1 MCFDDYSLGVTPIL
15 YTYLK
20 TIYISFVLRRI
31 LASYDIQTSVHSRLL
46 SGIVE
51 VDVPAY
57 QLSLYPRHMDGYWS
71 HKSVK
76 GAKHGASWQSFNWMR
91 RPTEEKT
98 LQIHFSDRIQLPQ
111 SSISFS
117 DLIFYLGDLGI
128 RTSPDGFWELARN
141 GLQVLPGTVLCW
153 QFSRTDMPIP
163 ILVIAKPTIEHHGSL
178 LLRFQNIPQKSL
190 RTSAD
195 LDPSWI
201 EIPAYMSSPT
211 TDPTLSSS
219 QEIGPTGL
227 PREKPTPPVV
237 SHVRIARKGV
247 VEKRLVDSQT
257 LPVLG
262 LPFWFTYSILACTA
276 RGNSHRYDGRPNGY
290 HMRLEI
296 LYFARECV
304 IPIGNIAP
312 SWRNLFTKLLDS
324 ENIEAIPVGWTED
337 SPRRKNAA
345 LRKRFELLIDDQLR
359 FRSAHFR
366 RERRGALKLAAE
378 GFSEEVEALH
388 VPVEAFAIM
397 PAVWT
402 EFTTTV
408 SDFLHPLRIHHL
420 PTSQEI
426 CLAATSNVEL
436 AAKISGLLMVLQ
448 KAFEGKGDFSL
459 FAQEPSKSDMAIF
472 LCAMVVLQSIAEFSP
487 YLAALSD
494 VEACV
499 SKWNPVYLC

>member
-1 MCFDDYSLGVTPIL
+1 M

-20 TIYISFVLRRI
+20 TIYISFILRRI
-31 LASYDIQTSVHSRLL
+31 LANYDIQTSVHSRLL

-51 VDVPAY
+51 VDVPTY
-57 QLSLYPRHMDGYWS
+57 QLSLYPRHMDGYWN
-71 HKSVK
+71 HKPVN

-111 SSISFS
+111 SSINFS
-117 DLIFYLGDLGI
+117 DLIFYLGDLGL
-128 RTSPDGFWELARN
+128 RTNPDGFWELARN

-153 QFSRTDMPIP
+153 QFSRTDMPVP

-201 EIPAYMSSPT
+201 EIPAYTSAPA
-211 TDPTLSSS
+211 TDPTLSND
-219 QEIGPTGL
+219 QEPGPRGL
-227 PREKPTPPVV
+227 PRDKPTPPVV
-237 SHVRIARKGV
+237 SHVRITRKGI
-247 VEKRLVDSQT
+247 VEKRLADSQT

-276 RGNSHRYDGRPNGY
+276 RGDSHRYNGRPNGY
-290 HMRLEI
+290 RMRLEI
-296 LYFARECV
+296 LYFAHECV

-312 SWRNLFTKLLDS
+312 GWRNLVAKLLTS
-324 ENIEAIPVGWTED
+324 EKIEAIPVEWTEN
-337 SPRRKNAA
+337 STSRRDAA
-345 LRKRFELLIDDQLR
+345 LRKRFELLIEDQLR

-366 RERRGALKLAAE
+366 RERRGALKLAVE
-378 GFSEEVEALH
+378 GLSEDVEALH
-388 VPVEAFAIM
+388 IPVEALSIM
-397 PAVWT
+397 PTVWKESMPPVL
-402 EFTTTV
+402 EFIY
-408 SDFLHPLRIHHL
+408 PLSIDHL

-426 CLAATSNVEL
+426 CLAAASNIEL
-436 AAKISGLLMVLQ
+436 AAKISGLLTVLQ
-448 KAFEGKGDFSL
+448 KAFEGKSDFSL
-459 FAQEPSKSDMAIF
+459 FAQEPSKSDIAAF
-472 LCAMVVLQSIAEFSP
+472 LCAMVVLESIADFSP